1 LFILAGHAGIPE
13 IMLNRAPRLS
23 PLNRLGLAAALV
35 FAIFPLLWLLSK
47 SFMPW
52 VEYTANPAIWV
63 TSNPTLDNYHDVF
76 FDYVNLMGWPQSSSW
91 RAMVSSTIISVAA
104 TFFSVAIGLLAA
116 FAIARYRVGGNFMAL
131 QILSFRMVPPIAVA
145 VPFAIIATNIGAT
158 FTPVLLTL
166 VYIAYTVP
174 LSTWMLKSFIDQSP
188 RELEEAAMM
197 DGMSRWQAH
206 FRVTL
211 PLVRGGLAATVLFI
225 LILNWS
231 EGAIALAL
239 AAGRY
244 VTIPVQIADKVASP
258 HVQVALAVLA
268 AVPLLVLGFAIQRHL
283 SRGFTF
289 GAIKQ

>member
-1 LFILAGHAGIPE
+1 
-13 IMLNRAPRLS
+13 
-23 PLNRLGLAAALV
+23 
-35 FAIFPLLWLLSK
+35 
-47 SFMPW
+47 MPW
-52 VEYTANPAIWV
+52 VEYSANPAIWV
-63 TSNPTLDNYHDVF
+63 TSNPTLDNYYNVF
-76 FDYVNLMGWPQSSSW
+76 FDYVNLIGWPQSSSW
-91 RAMVSSTIISVAA
+91 RAIVSSTLISVIA
-104 TFFSVAIGLLAA
+104 TFFSVIIGLLAA
-116 FAIARYRVGGNFMAL
+116 LAISRYQIGGNFLAL

-145 VPFAIIATNIGAT
+145 VPFAIIGTTIGAT

-174 LSTWMLKSFIDQSP
+174 LSTWMLKSFIDQTP
-188 RELEEAAMM
+188 RELEDAAMM
-197 DGMSRWQAH
+197 DGMSRWHAH

-225 LILNWS
+225 FILNWS

-244 VTIPVQIADKVASP
+244 VTIPVQIADKVSSP

-289 GAIKQ
+289 GAIKE

>member
-1 LFILAGHAGIPE
+1 
-13 IMLNRAPRLS
+13 MLSAIRRLS
-23 PLNRLGLAAALV
+23 PLNRVGLVAALV
-35 FAIFPLLWLLSK
+35 FAVFPILWLLSK

-91 RAMVSSTIISVAA
+91 RAMVSSTIIAISA

-116 FAIARYRVGGNFMAL
+116 LAISRYRIGGNFMAL

-145 VPFAIIATNIGAT
+145 VPFAIIGTTIGAT
-158 FTPVLLTL
+158 FTPALLTL

-174 LSTWMLKSFIDQSP
+174 LSTWMLKSFIDQTP
-188 RELEEAAMM
+188 RELEDAAMM
-197 DGMSRWQAH
+197 NGMSRWHAH
-206 FRVTL
+206 FRVTV
-211 PLVRGGLAATVLFI
+211 PLMRGGLAATIMFI
-225 LILNWS
+225 FILNWS

-244 VTIPVQIADKVASP
+244 VTIPVQIADKVSSP

-268 AVPLLVLGFAIQRHL
+268 AVPLLVLGITIQRHL

>member
-1 LFILAGHAGIPE
+1 MIAHRRRKFSWYNGIG
-13 IMLNRAPRLS
+13 LS
-23 PLNRLGLAAALV
+23 VALV
-35 FAIFPLLWLLSK
+35 FALFPLLWLLSK

-52 VEYTANPAIWV
+52 VEYTASPAIWV

-91 RAMVSSTIISVAA
+91 RAMISSTIISVTA
-104 TFFSVAIGLLAA
+104 TFFSVFIGLLAA
-116 FAIARYRVGGNFMAL
+116 FGLSRYKVGGNFVSL

-145 VPFAIIATNIGAT
+145 VPFAIVGVNIGAT

-166 VYIAYTVP
+166 IYIAYTVP
-174 LSTWMLKSFIDQSP
+174 LATWMLKSFIDQSP
-188 RELEEAAMM
+188 VEIEELAIM

-211 PLVRGGLAATVLFI
+211 PLMRGGLAATILFI
-225 LILNWS
+225 FILNFS

-244 VTIPVQIADKVASP
+244 VTIPVQLADKVASP
-258 HVQVALAVLA
+258 HVQVALGVLA
-268 AVPLLVLGFAIQRHL
+268 ALPLIILGFSIQRHL